1 MILVRRTKTDVTFI
15 DTETDLKVTLEGEN
29 TSPME
34 AMDFLARCLVTVSM
48 TIGIPNDIVM
58 NYFSSVIESAAL
70 HTGEPIWTWE
80 DIQKI
85 INGEDL
91 SE

>member
-1 MILVRRTKTDVTFI
+1 
-15 DTETDLKVTLEGEN
+15 
-29 TSPME
+29 ME

-85 INGEDL
+85 IN
-91 SE
+91 